1 MRPPVPFRSDMRKA
15 IFIFMIFLSIA
26 LGTYLGICYPPEV
39 LSGKIAETKEAL
51 ADSSTFTLLPSAA
64 PIVTTAPTITPEQNP
79 YSEDIPELPEIAA
92 VTETPESGSTAN
104 VPYNA
109 NGILG
114 HLIVGGNS
122 VMVRDSIDEETLSKG
137 PGWMPDSALP
147 GADGMSVI
155 LGHRNRKHL
164 KLIENVKVGDEL
176 SFRFVSDNH
185 LVTYTVTD
193 VQIFEKTADWTLP
206 VTDENVLVLV
216 TCYPFA
222 YTGNAP
228 GKFQVI
234 ARRTE

>member
-1 MRPPVPFRSDMRKA
+1 
-15 IFIFMIFLSIA
+15 MIFLCIV
-26 LGTYLGICYPPEV
+26 LGTYLGICYPPDVLKQKAEEV
-39 LSGKIAETKEAL
+39 KETV
-51 ADSSTFTLLPSAA
+51 ADSSIFTLLPSEA
-64 PIVTTAPTITPEQNP
+64 PIVTAMPTAAPEQNP

-92 VTETPESGSTAN
+92 VTETPEASN

-147 GADGMSVI
+147 GAEGMSVI

-185 LVTYTVTD
+185 LVSYTVTD

-234 ARRTE
+234 ARRRE

>member
-1 MRPPVPFRSDMRKA
+1 MRKV
-15 IFIFMIFLSIA
+15 IFIFMIFLCIV

-39 LSGKIAETKEAL
+39 LSQKVTEVKEAV
-51 ADSSTFTLLPSAA
+51 ADNSIFDLRPSEA
-64 PIVTTAPTITPEQNP
+64 PIVTVAPTATPDGLLPQ
-79 YSEDIPELPEIAA
+79 EDIPVLPEIKD
-92 VTETPESGSTAN
+92 VTEAPERSN

-114 HLIVGGNS
+114 HLIVDGNS
-122 VMVRDSIDEETLSKG
+122 VMVRDSIEEEALAKS

-147 GADGMSVI
+147 GKECMSVI

-164 KLIENVKVGDEL
+164 KLIENVKVGDEI

-228 GKFQVI
+228 GKFQVVC
-234 ARRTE
+234 RMLDNP

>member
-1 MRPPVPFRSDMRKA
+1 MRKA
-15 IFIFMIFLSIA
+15 IFIFMIFLCIV
-26 LGTYLGICYPPEV
+26 LGTYLGICYPPDV
-39 LSGKIAETKEAL
+39 LSQKAKEAKEAV
-51 ADSSTFTLLPSAA
+51 ADSGIFDLLPSEA
-64 PIVTTAPTITPEQNP
+64 PIVTVAPAITPEQNP
-79 YSEDIPELPEIAA
+79 YVDDIPELPEIAA
-92 VTETPESGSTAN
+92 VTETPESAN

-114 HLIVGGNS
+114 HLIVGNSS
-122 VMVRDSIDEETLSKG
+122 VMVRDSIEEDVLAQS

-147 GADGMSVI
+147 GTDGMSVI

-193 VQIFEKTADWTLP
+193 VQVFEKTADWTLP

-234 ARRTE
+234 AKLKM

>member
-1 MRPPVPFRSDMRKA
+1 MRKA
-15 IFIFMIFLSIA
+15 IFILMIFVSIA
-26 LGTYLGICYPPEV
+26 LGTYLGICYPPDV
-39 LSGKIAETKEAL
+39 LSQKAEEVKEAV
-51 ADSSTFTLLPSAA
+51 ADSNIFDLLPSEA
-64 PIVTTAPTITPEQNP
+64 PIVTATPTVTPEQNP
-79 YSEDIPELPEIAA
+79 YVENIPELPEIAD
-92 VTETPESGSTAN
+92 VTETPKSAN

-122 VMVRDSIDEETLSKG
+122 VMVRDSITEDALAKS

-147 GADGMSVI
+147 GTDGMSVI

-164 KLIENVKVGDEL
+164 KLIENVKVGDAL

-185 LVTYTVTD
+185 LVSYTVTE

-216 TCYPFA
+216 TCYPFQ

-234 ARRTE
+234 CHLRG

>member
-1 MRPPVPFRSDMRKA
+1 
-15 IFIFMIFLSIA
+15 
-26 LGTYLGICYPPEV
+26 
-39 LSGKIAETKEAL
+39 
-51 ADSSTFTLLPSAA
+51 
-64 PIVTTAPTITPEQNP
+64 
-79 YSEDIPELPEIAA
+79 
-92 VTETPESGSTAN
+92 
-104 VPYNA
+104 
-109 NGILG
+109 
-114 HLIVGGNS
+114 
-122 VMVRDSIDEETLSKG
+122 MVRDSIDEETLSKG

-147 GADGMSVI
+147 GANGMSVI

-164 KLIENVKVGDEL
+164 RLIENVKVGDEL

-216 TCYPFA
+216 TCYPFQ

>member
-1 MRPPVPFRSDMRKA
+1 
-15 IFIFMIFLSIA
+15 MIFLCIV
-26 LGTYLGICYPPEV
+26 LGTYLGICYPPDV
-39 LSGKIAETKEAL
+39 LSQKAEEVKEAV
-51 ADSSTFTLLPSAA
+51 AGSSIFDLLPSEA
-64 PIVTTAPTITPEQNP
+64 PIVTTVPTITPEQNP
-79 YSEDIPELPEIAA
+79 YADDIPELPEIAA
-92 VTETPESGSTAN
+92 VTETPESAS

-114 HLIVGGNS
+114 HLIVGSSS
-122 VMVRDSIDEETLSKG
+122 VMVRDSISEDVLAQS

-147 GADGMSVI
+147 GTDGMSVI

-193 VQIFEKTADWTLP
+193 VQVFEKTADWTLP

-216 TCYPFA
+216 TCYPFQ

-234 ARRTE
+234 ARLAQ

>member
-1 MRPPVPFRSDMRKA
+1 MRKVV
-15 IFIFMIFLSIA
+15 FIFLIFLCIV

-51 ADSSTFTLLPSAA
+51 ADSSIFTLLPAEA
-64 PIVTTAPTITPEQNP
+64 PIVTATPTATPEQNP

-92 VTETPESGSTAN
+92 VTETLETSN

-114 HLIVGGNS
+114 HLIVDGNS

-185 LVTYTVTD
+185 LVNYTVTD
-193 VQIFEKTADWTLP
+193 VQIFEKTGDWTLP

-216 TCYPFA
+216 TCYPFS

>member
-15 IFIFMIFLSIA
+15 IFIFMTFLCIA

-51 ADSSTFTLLPSAA
+51 ADSSIFTLLPSEA
-64 PIVTTAPTITPEQNP
+64 PIVTAKPTATLEQNP

-92 VTETPESGSTAN
+92 VTETPETSN
-104 VPYNA
+104 IPYNA

-122 VMVRDSIDEETLSKG
+122 VMVRDSIDEETLSKSL
-137 PGWMPDSALP
+137 GWMPDSALP

-185 LVTYTVTD
+185 LVSYTVTD
-193 VQIFEKTADWTLP
+193 VQIFEKTGDWTLP
-206 VTDENVLVLV
+206 VTDEKVLVLV
-216 TCYPFA
+216 TCYPFQ

-228 GKFQVI
+228 GKFQMI